1 MSQLR
6 VNTITNAGGTGSTY
20 APGHVVQV
28 LQAIKTNVFTTS
40 SSSYVDIPGL
50 TITITPK
57 SVNSKF
63 LLTANI
69 VATNTTGGRGAH
81 IRFNGGNSSTFV
93 GDAAGAQVRSAAS
106 GSYMDNGK
114 PSLSYG
120 ITYLDSPNTSL
131 PITYA
136 IQGRIGELGVF
147 NLNISTTDSSTADYG
162 RPASSF
168 TVMEIAQ

>member
-69 VATNTTGGRGAH
+69 VATNTTGGRGVH
-81 IRFNGGNSSTFV
+81 IRFNGGIDHARLQTI
-93 GDAAGAQVRSAAS
+93 
-106 GSYMDNGK
+106 
-114 PSLSYG
+114 L
-120 ITYLDSPNTSL
+120 
-131 PITYA
+131 
-136 IQGRIGELGVF
+136 
-147 NLNISTTDSSTADYG
+147 
-162 RPASSF
+162 
-168 TVMEIAQ
+168 